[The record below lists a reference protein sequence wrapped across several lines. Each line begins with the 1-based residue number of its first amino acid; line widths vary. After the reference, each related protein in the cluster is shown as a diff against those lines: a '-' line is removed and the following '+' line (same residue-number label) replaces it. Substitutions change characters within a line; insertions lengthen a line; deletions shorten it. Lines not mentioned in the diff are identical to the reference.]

1 MARGKK
7 INAFYTLGEEIANSV
22 THGLGSIFA
31 LSGGAVL
38 IVFAAL
44 THDAWKIV
52 SSSIYVGCMLLLFTM
67 STLYHAFTGEKLKG
81 FFRKLDHTS
90 IFYLIAGTYTPF
102 TLVLLRGK
110 IGWIMF
116 AAVWIT
122 AIIGTVVNMI
132 NVDRFAKV
140 SLVSYIVSGWVI
152 VLAIVPL
159 AKALNVSGM
168 IFLAL
173 GGLLYT
179 VGVIFYKM
187 KKIPY
192 MHSVWHLFVLAGA
205 VMHYFCV
212 LFYVV

>member
-1 MARGKK
+1 
-7 INAFYTLGEEIANSV
+7 
-22 THGLGSIFA
+22 
-31 LSGGAVL
+31 
-38 IVFAAL
+38 
-44 THDAWKIV
+44 
-52 SSSIYVGCMLLLFTM
+52 
-67 STLYHAFTGEKLKG
+67 
-81 FFRKLDHTS
+81 
-90 IFYLIAGTYTPF
+90 
-102 TLVLLRGK
+102 
-110 IGWIMF
+110 MF